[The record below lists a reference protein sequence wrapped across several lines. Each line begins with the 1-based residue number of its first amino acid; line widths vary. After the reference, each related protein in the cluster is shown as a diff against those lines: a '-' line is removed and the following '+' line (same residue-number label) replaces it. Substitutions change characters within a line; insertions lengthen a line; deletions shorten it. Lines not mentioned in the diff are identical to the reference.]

1 MIAKI
6 VAEARMLTFR
16 PVNFVNYSQK
26 VSWSCASIFRYALVC
41 SRLTRDRERA
51 LISDTRVS
59 MLRSRCV
66 ELKKHLDINC
76 ARNRKK
82 RHNTLQ
88 CTYHISTVLYYA
100 LPSDVWSLD
109 YTYRPHKRLLDGA
122 HTLVDTDRRKTRP
135 YPV

>member
-51 LISDTRVS
+51 LITEVAN
-59 MLRSRCV
+59 
-66 ELKKHLDINC
+66 IANC
-76 ARNRKK
+76 TFPIRQLGYQPPITTCKN
-82 RHNTLQ
+82 
-88 CTYHISTVLYYA
+88 S
-100 LPSDVWSLD
+100 
-109 YTYRPHKRLLDGA
+109 
-122 HTLVDTDRRKTRP
+122 KTP
-135 YPV
+135 NFYLEPI

>member
-51 LISDTRVS
+51 LITEVANIATCTFPIRQLGYVFSENSLQGLINARI
-59 MLRSRCV
+59 LYIIY
-66 ELKKHLDINC
+66 LDIN
-76 ARNRKK
+76 
-82 RHNTLQ
+82 
-88 CTYHISTVLYYA
+88 
-100 LPSDVWSLD
+100 
-109 YTYRPHKRLLDGA
+109 
-122 HTLVDTDRRKTRP
+122 
-135 YPV
+135 